1 MYRNYNASLSKAS
14 SITEVSQCRGGA
26 VSSFSVIGKH
36 GHWRASLASML
47 TSTGL
52 SITAAESSRAEP
64 SCQKMGESSSHHQSR
79 SGCESPPSGHSV
91 ISSEQRV
98 YTKLHFRGGE
108 KKTKKQN
115 TSVPNNHS
123 KRSGDRSSSA

>member
-1 MYRNYNASLSKAS
+1 MYRNCNASLSKAS

-26 VSSFSVIGKH
+26 VSSFSVNGKH

-98 YTKLHFRGGE
+98 YTKLHFSGGE
-108 KKTKKQN
+108 KKTKTKYIR
-115 TSVPNNHS
+115 P
-123 KRSGDRSSSA
+123 K